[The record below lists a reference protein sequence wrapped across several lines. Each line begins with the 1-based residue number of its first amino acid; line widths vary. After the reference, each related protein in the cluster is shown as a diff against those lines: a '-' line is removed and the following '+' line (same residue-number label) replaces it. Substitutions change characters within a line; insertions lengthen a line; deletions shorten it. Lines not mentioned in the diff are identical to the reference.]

1 MKKRILFIVLL
12 LAIIRF
18 SIYAQTFIAAV
29 PSPNIPVGDSFKIE
43 YTVCANKPFD
53 VEWEAKPDFEGL
65 KLWGGPVL
73 SEQTVTAESVQY
85 SKTFTYIVRCPEGTE
100 VTLPAAQV
108 KVVFKDEERTVSLK
122 SNELKISAKGDVV
135 TASKYVN
142 QELPPVNN
150 ERTVEPSVVETP
162 EYHSNQVTD
171 DAGVVWEDYNVVC
184 DSKLNI
190 RQSPNGKVI
199 GSLSNG
205 AKVSVGKIENKWAM
219 IRYNDGYGYISS
231 EYIVRATPTGEDII
245 GNNET
250 TGLQNRTI
258 CIFIALFLILNLTVA
273 SNRAKNGPHALS
285 TACLLFIVVAGVEF
299 TYQYFYGNDFRWFCD
314 PNTVGWGMT
323 IVNFIIFGV
332 AVGMQSYSYIN
343 IISEVCERGY
353 NDFSFMWGLISV
365 IVGVVLLIFIQ
376 DEIAR
381 AIIYTL
387 VGVIQLVQIGMLYSN
402 VASRDGWIQTTF
414 YAIAYVVGLAATL
427 LLLINFIVLFII
439 VAIGFILLRAFTE
452 GGSKSGGRS
461 CGDCIHR
468 DKSSN
473 YCTRNRQYI
482 AGDPYQEIC
491 DGHQ

>member
-1 MKKRILFIVLL
+1 MKKRTLFFVLL

-18 SIYAQTFIAAV
+18 SICAQTFVAAV
-29 PSPNIPVGDSFKIE
+29 SSPNIPVGDSFKIE

-53 VEWEAKPDFEGL
+53 VEWEAKPDLEGL
-65 KLWGGPVL
+65 KLWAGPVL

-108 KVVFKDEERTVSLK
+108 KVVFKDEERTASLR

-150 ERTVEPSVVETP
+150 EKTVEPSAVETP

-205 AKVSVGKIENKWAM
+205 TKVSVGKIENKWAM

-231 EYIVRATPTGEDII
+231 EYIVKATPTGEDIT
-245 GNNET
+245 GNNEA

-258 CIFIALFLILNLTVA
+258 CIFIALFFILNLTIA

-285 TACLLFIVVAGVEF
+285 GACLLFIVVAGIEF

-332 AVGMQSYSYIN
+332 AVGMQSYSYLN
-343 IISEVCERGY
+343 IVGEIRERGY
-353 NDFSFMWGLISV
+353 NDFSFMWGVISV

-376 DEIAR
+376 DEEAR
-381 AIIYTL
+381 IGIYIL

-402 VASRDGWIQTTF
+402 VASRDGWIQTTL
-414 YAIAYVVGLAATL
+414 YAIAYLVGLAATL
-427 LLLINFIVLFII
+427 LLLIHFIVLFII
-439 VAIGFILLRAFTE
+439 VAIGFILLRAFAE
-452 GGSKSGGRS
+452 GGSKSGGRN
-461 CGDCIHR
+461 CGNCIHR

-473 YCTRNRQYI
+473 YCTRNMEYI
-482 AGDPYQEIC
+482 AGDAYQKVC
-491 DGHQ
+491 NGHQ